1 MADSSKPAWNRAYV
15 FGVSPQGKPVLA
27 GNIRTRRAGGQF
39 SYENS
44 WLSYPDRYPLD
55 PENLPLRPGS
65 FECTH
70 NMGVFPVFSDA
81 APDAWGT
88 HIMLLNRRSQPANEI
103 ERLLLTSGRGVGSL
117 QFSLSQSRP
126 KQKVRSQD
134 ISLLERLYRV
144 AELIDRSQALD
155 DEQLRLLQPGSS
167 MGGAR
172 PKTAIHDGPIEYLA
186 KFSKDTDLV
195 DVPRVEFATMRMLR
209 ETGLDVPPVRLE
221 PVGRGRSAYLIE
233 RFDLYDACTTQHY
246 VSAHAMFNVGRL
258 RQIPD
263 GHKDPA
269 GYVALSHHLRS
280 HSDHFV
286 GDSEQLFLRA
296 LTNISLGN
304 TDDHARN
311 FGMCYNLA
319 TKQWSLAP
327 VFDVLPIVSATAQPQ
342 AMTLGKYGRESS
354 WDNLMSC
361 IDAFGVSE
369 ARAVSLAKEH
379 LSVLER
385 WESFYRSAKVSEN
398 DIAVLRSVIQP
409 RLSSIVEQVC
419 AKSRRHRAINLD
431 ELVLDDIGAQNDY
444 DREEGQAPKRSR

>member
-1 MADSSKPAWNRAYV
+1 MAGSSKPSWDHAYV
-15 FGVSPQGKPVLA
+15 FGMSEQGQPVLA
-27 GNIRTRRAGGQF
+27 GRVKFRRAGGQF
-39 SYENS
+39 TYDKG
-44 WLSYPDRYPLD
+44 WLDRPDRYPLD
-55 PENLPLRPGS
+55 PANLPLRPGS
-65 FECTH
+65 FECDH
-70 NMGVFPVFSDA
+70 NQGVFPAFSDA

-88 HIMLLNRRSQPANEI
+88 RIMLLNRRTQPASEV

-233 RFDLYDACTTQHY
+233 RFDLHDACTTQHY
-246 VSAHAMFNVGRL
+246 VSAHAMFNVSRL
-258 RQIPD
+258 RQMPD
-263 GHKDPA
+263 GHRDPA
-269 GYVALSHHLRS
+269 GYVAISHHLRS
-280 HSDHFV
+280 YSDQFG

-296 LTNISLGN
+296 LTNIALGN

-319 TKQWSLAP
+319 TKRWSLAP
-327 VFDVLPIVSATAQPQ
+327 VFDVLPIVSATAQVQ
-342 AMTLGKYGRESS
+342 AMSLGVYGRESS

-361 IDAFGVSE
+361 IDALGVSE

-379 LSVLER
+379 LSVLES
-385 WESFYRSAKVSEN
+385 WESFYREAKVSEN
-398 DIAVLRSVIQP
+398 DITLLRSVIQP
-409 RLSSIVEQVC
+409 RMSAVAEQMS
-419 AKSRRHRAINLD
+419 AKRRRSQPIKLD
-431 ELVLDDIGAQNDY
+431 ELMLDGIAGEEDY
-444 DREEGQAPKRSR
+444 GQEQAPGRSR